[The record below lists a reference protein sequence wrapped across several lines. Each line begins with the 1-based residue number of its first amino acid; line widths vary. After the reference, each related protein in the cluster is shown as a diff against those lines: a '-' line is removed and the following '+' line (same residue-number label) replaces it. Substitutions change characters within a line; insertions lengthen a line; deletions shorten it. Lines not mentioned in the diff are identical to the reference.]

1 MYKHLLIATDGS
13 ELSERSARHGI
24 ALAKA
29 LNAKV
34 TAVTV
39 SAPWESIAV
48 GEVKTVGLVDEYQ
61 KHTAEAAKTLL
72 ERVSRAASEAGLS
85 CRTEHV
91 SDAHAYRAIIGLA
104 NSAGCDLIVMGSH
117 GRRGIAGL
125 LIGSE
130 TVKTLTH
137 SNIPLLVYRE

>member
-1 MYKHLLIATDGS
+1 MYTHLLIATDGS

-34 TAVTV
+34 TAITV
-39 SAPWESIAV
+39 SEPWESIAI
-48 GEVKTVGLVDEYQ
+48 GELKSVVLVDEYQ
-61 KHTAEAAKTLL
+61 KQTAQAAKTLL
-72 ERVSRAASEAGLS
+72 ERLSRAASEAGLG

-91 SDAHAYRAIIGLA
+91 SDAHPYQAIIRLA

-137 SNIPLLVYRE
+137 STIPLLVYRE